1 MRRVVYYAGV
11 GLPLE
16 NFPARTVIKASL
28 TSNSS
33 RTAPKLS
40 LPSASHLNHMTCRY
54 SPVASHLGEQLGLD
68 DFNLLLGQVSETVV
82 LDDLRPRHNRR
93 DLPIKG

>member
-11 GLPLE
+11 ELLLE

-40 LPSASHLNHMTCRY
+40 FLLAPHPSTKTRRY
-54 SPVASHLGEQLGLD
+54 SPVASYLGEQLGLD
-68 DFNLLLGQVSETVV
+68 DFNLLLRQVAETVV
-82 LDDLRPRHNRR
+82 LNDLRPSHNRR